1 MKRTLSATDVAASV
15 SNSLHETVTA
25 ESHVL
30 TISDRATGWGTTV
43 SSPGPGTDP
52 TGQLS
57 WGYTARWMWRI
68 RKIPGV
74 KPRGFYIKQN
84 LVEFQRTKMEKQS
97 MANYKAG
104 IIGLGFIGGADPVSG
119 DALGQKISSLDG
131 THFVSLSE
139 NPRVEVVAGST
150 RDAGRRERFAERSGA
165 RTYADWREMLD
176 TEALDIVSVA
186 TYSPVHAEI
195 TVECAERGIRAIYC
209 EKPIA
214 TRLPDAERMLA
225 ACEKSGSLLA
235 INHNRR
241 FDSNY
246 RRLRDLIS
254 NGGFGEIISVNL
266 QWAGGRL
273 GNVGTHNFDA
283 AAMLTSSRIESVSGT
298 LDLAGKPDCRG
309 PDFQDPGGWGILRLA
324 SGAKITVD
332 AADYATTPYLT
343 IVNGTKGRARA
354 GLFKT
359 EFVLEF
365 VDGTSE
371 TWEKPPIRPSG
382 MDTCVSEIVAW
393 MDDGTPFSHPAEE
406 ALNTFEAIVA
416 FHASHARNGG
426 WVDLPLKGEDRD
438 WVVNTG

>member
-1 MKRTLSATDVAASV
+1 MDLAHRRL
-15 SNSLHETVTA
+15 LPH
-25 ESHVL
+25 
-30 TISDRATGWGTTV
+30 TGRVIRLG
-43 SSPGPGTDP
+43 PGPGPSPGWCRIARIARIPAFPLATRP
-52 TGQLS
+52 RPCQGVPHASCFPRAGPPATKPGGNTTKQVSSAWGLS
-57 WGYTARWMWRI
+57 
-68 RKIPGV
+68 V
-74 KPRGFYIKQN
+74 
-84 LVEFQRTKMEKQS
+84 
-97 MANYKAG
+97 
-104 IIGLGFIGGADPVSG
+104 
-119 DALGQKISSLDG
+119 
-131 THFVSLSE
+131 
-139 NPRVEVVAGST
+139 
-150 RDAGRRERFAERSGA
+150 A

-176 TEALDIVSVA
+176 KEALDIVSVA

-214 TRLPDAERMLA
+214 TRLPDAEKMLA

-254 NGGFGEIISVNL
+254 NGGLGEIISVNL

-332 AADYATTPYLT
+332 AVDYATTPYLT

-371 TWEKPPIRPSG
+371 TWEKPLIRPSG